1 MKGFKMIKLCVL
13 GTGGMANAHARE
25 FKKIKGVK
33 IVACCDIRKEAAD
46 KFAET
51 HGIPGVYTDLKEM
64 LEKEKPDAVTNVTI
78 DAAHYPTSME
88 IIRRKINILCEK
100 PLATN
105 AGDAWKMVAAA
116 KKARVI
122 NMVNFS
128 YRASS
133 ALQKASELVRK
144 GAIGDLRHV
153 EASYLQSWLAS
164 AGWGVWHEKP
174 GLLWRLSTKAGSKGD
189 LGDIGVHI
197 FDFMT
202 FVCGDINKIDCKL
215 KTFDKGLGTDTI
227 NGMKLDA
234 NDSFCALVEFKNGAM
249 GTIHSSRWATG
260 HANSLR
266 LRVFGTKG
274 AICIDLDKSWGE
286 FEVCIGKKDINGF
299 KWKTVKTPKTPNI
312 YQRFVKSI
320 RTGKNDLPD
329 FATAAKVQE
338 YLDSCFKSDSSGK
351 TIRI

>member
-1 MKGFKMIKLCVL
+1 MIRLCVL

-25 FKKIKGVK
+25 FLKIKGVK
-33 IVACCDIRKEAAD
+33 IVGCCDIRREAAA

-51 HGIPGVYTDLKEM
+51 HGVPGVYTDLGEM
-64 LEKEKPDAVTNVTI
+64 LDREKPDAVTNVTI
-78 DAAHYPTSME
+78 DAAHCPTSLE
-88 IIRRKINILCEK
+88 IIKRKIHVLCEK

-105 AGDAWKMVAAA
+105 AGDAWKMVDAA
-116 KKARVI
+116 KKAKVI

-133 ALQKASELVRK
+133 ALQKVSQMVRN

-153 EASYLQSWLAS
+153 EASYLQSWLS
-164 AGWGVWHEKP
+164 SSGWGVWHQKP
-174 GLLWRLSTKAGSKGD
+174 GMLWRCCKKAGSKGD

-202 FVCGDINKIDCKL
+202 FVCGDIAKLDCKL
-215 KTFDKGLGTDTI
+215 KTFDKGIGTDTV

-234 NDSFCALVEFKNGAM
+234 NDSFCAMVEFKNGAL

-274 AICIDLDKSWGE
+274 AVCIDLDKSWGE
-286 FEVCIGKKDINGF
+286 YEICIGKKDVTAF
-299 KWKTVKTPKTPNI
+299 KWKTVKAPKTPNI
-312 YQRFVKSI
+312 YNRFVKSI
-320 RTGKNDLPD
+320 ITGKNDQPD

-338 YLDSCFKSDSSGK
+338 YLDGCFESDETGK
-351 TIRI
+351 TIKI

>member
-1 MKGFKMIKLCVL
+1 MIRLCVL

-25 FKKIKGVK
+25 FKKIKDVK
-33 IVACCDIRKEAAD
+33 IVACCDIRREAAA

-51 HGIPGVYTDLKEM
+51 HGIPAVYADLGKM
-64 LEKEKPDAVTNVTI
+64 LDKEKPDAVTNVTI
-78 DAAHYPTSME
+78 DAAHCLTSLE
-88 IIRRKINILCEK
+88 IIKRKIHVLCEK

-128 YRASS
+128 YRGSC
-133 ALQKASELVRK
+133 ALQKVSEIVRK
-144 GAIGDLRHV
+144 GTIGEIRHV
-153 EASYLQSWLAS
+153 EASYLQSWLSS
-164 AGWGVWHEKP
+164 ADWGIWHKKP
-174 GLLWRLSTKAGSKGD
+174 GMLWRCCKKAGSKGD

-202 FVCGDINKIDCKL
+202 FVCGDIRKLDCRL
-215 KTFDKGLGTDTI
+215 KTFDKGIGTDKI

-234 NDSFCALVEFKNGAM
+234 NDSFCALVEFKNGAI

-266 LRVFGTKG
+266 LRVFGTEG
-274 AICIDLDKSWGE
+274 AVCIDLDKSWGE
-286 FEVCIGKKDINGF
+286 YEICAGEKDKTAF
-299 KWKTVKTPKTPNI
+299 KWKTVKAPKTPNI
-312 YQRFVKSI
+312 YQRFIRSI

-329 FATAAKVQE
+329 FATAAKVQD
-338 YLDSCFKSDSSGK
+338 YLDSCFKSDDTGK
-351 TIRI
+351 TIKI